1 MSLFRVSLLSGSLLL
16 AACSSPTADS
26 VSSEA
31 PAPAGTPAA
40 STAPVDTAPAGTPAS
55 AADPGAADASGSWA
69 YVAGSMYA
77 GGQACGFDA
86 GELQAFKARAR
97 DKVAAMGEGVDF
109 DQAFEQGVTV
119 AQQESGGVEPDASTC
134 ELTREAMQRG

>member
-1 MSLFRVSLLSGSLLL
+1 MSLFRVSLLSVALLL
-16 AACSSPTADS
+16 AACSSPTADPA
-26 VSSEA
+26 SSEV
-31 PAPAGTPAA
+31 PAPAGNPAA
-40 STAPVDTAPAGTPAS
+40 STTPVDTAPAGTPAT
-55 AADPGAADASGSWA
+55 GAGARADASGSWA

-77 GGQACGFDA
+77 GGRACGFDA

-119 AQQESGGVEPDASTC
+119 AQQESGGVEPDARTC

>member
-26 VSSEA
+26 ASSEA
-31 PAPAGTPAA
+31 PAPAGTPSA
-40 STAPVDTAPAGTPAS
+40 STEPVDTAPAGTPAS
-55 AADPGAADASGSWA
+55 AGDPGTDASGSWA

-86 GELQAFKARAR
+86 GELQAFKTRAR

-119 AQQESGGVEPDASTC
+119 AQQESGGVEPDARTC